1 MKIKELMEIF
11 DEKKEIEFINKY
23 IFDYFFE
30 RWKGI
35 ELFCQDCIMNKKQFY
50 CLEKGDEILQLI
62 IDIKCNIEEN
72 LYSEKDVWY
81 YYSDAVGIL
90 TAKDNFDE
98 YTFDVVF
105 GVNALIEQSKLRGQL
120 EFVSF
125 EAEPTYED
133 VLVGYDF
140 DSSLTR
146 QATGNLS
153 VLLIT
158 VTEKWERH
166 WSNGDVEELDDVII
180 SGSWEVPN
188 NVNANFAVGVYTFAV
203 VISGGGNS
211 EFTVIDIT

>member
-1 MKIKELMEIF
+1 MGEPTL
-11 DEKKEIEFINKY
+11 KKLLSLALVLAMVLVFAIPAFAAA
-23 IFDYFFE
+23 
-30 RWKGI
+30 
-35 ELFCQDCIMNKKQFY
+35 
-50 CLEKGDEILQLI
+50 
-62 IDIKCNIEEN
+62 EN